1 MMAGNENA
9 EHSGSDAFGFRVIRL
24 PCVAGNVLLC
34 HETSAAPSQA
44 ALSGETGL
52 QNCCCEI
59 PVKGCRRH
67 PLGALQI
74 GREA

>member
-1 MMAGNENA
+1 MMAENEDA
-9 EHSGSDAFGFRVIRL
+9 EHSESDPFRFRVTRL
-24 PCVAGNVLLC
+24 NCVAGNALLC
-34 HETSAAPSQA
+34 HETNAAPSQA

-59 PVKGCRRH
+59 PVKGYRRH

-74 GREA
+74 GRAV